1 MGAFRV
7 SLVFY
12 RLFILFCTH
21 LDVIEYFY
29 DLVCILHGIFFAFAN
44 SSALLFLNL

>member
-12 RLFILFCTH
+12 CLFILFCTH

-29 DLVCILHGIFFAFAN
+29 DLVLHSIFFAFAN
-44 SSALLFLNL
+44 STALLLFLNP